1 MASFKT
7 DYRFE
12 ELQLAGDALMAWG
25 TATLASS
32 GEEYPGEFYVSEIK
46 LDNGLV
52 LRPKGVGNMGAPD
65 TFRAELFNRIAAI
78 LEADDAVQTA
88 YAEAEEGDDDVV
100 KPVNVS
106 AMYGTYSA
114 TNGHAA

>member
-1 MASFKT
+1 MASFTTK
-7 DYRFE
+7 YRFE

-25 TATLASS
+25 TAMLTSS

-52 LRPKGVGNMGAPD
+52 LRPKGVGNMGTMD
-65 TFRAELFNRIAAI
+65 TFRSELFNRISAI
-78 LEADDAVQTA
+78 LEADGDVQA
-88 YAEAEEGDDDVV
+88 SYAEAEEGDDDTV
-100 KPVNVS
+100 KPVSMS

-114 TNGHAA
+114 VNGHVA